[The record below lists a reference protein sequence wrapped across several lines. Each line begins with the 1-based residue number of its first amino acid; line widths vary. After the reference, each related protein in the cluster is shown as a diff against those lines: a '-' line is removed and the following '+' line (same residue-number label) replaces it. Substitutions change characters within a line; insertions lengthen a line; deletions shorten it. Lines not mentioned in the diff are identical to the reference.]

1 MTELDVDTLQVALTE
16 DGDLDVTAEGDDL
29 SCGAALRR
37 VTSQGLV
44 VDLPQARAADLVARG
59 IAAPGPSDGTARGE
73 WVVIADREDWHELA
87 SEGRDFVGEPPV
99 GHDSAGSGRIP
110 SFRA

>member
-1 MTELDVDTLQVALTE
+1 MTELDVDTLQIALTE
-16 DGDLDVTAEGDDL
+16 DGDLDVTADGDDL
-29 SCGAALRR
+29 FVQGRRFAR

-99 GHDSAGSGRIP
+99 GHDS
-110 SFRA
+110 